1 MFSIEVPGPVKGVP
15 RVVIP
20 QVIKVR
26 NRDVLSLRVAPL
38 VSSKCVGVGGVGVGL
53 GIEDYEM
60 IMPSVRECVNED
72 FQVIDLRSVDVKTLE
87 LTALH

>member
-15 RVVIP
+15 RDVIP
-20 QVIKVR
+20 QVIKVG

-38 VSSKCVGVGGVGVGL
+38 VSSKGVGISGVGVGL
-53 GIEDYEM
+53 GVEDYEV
-60 IMPSVRECVNED
+60 IVPGVREGVDKD